1 MLNPEPIFC
10 PGLFEPAPSKE
21 GFLLR
26 IRIPGGLVNYSQA
39 IAIGESIHQAGA
51 DRLQITNR
59 ANLQFSSTQQLSE
72 TVLRQIQSVGLA
84 APMEKLDRLRNI
96 MASPIAGLSGLID
109 TRPLVRDLDRYLSN
123 QLELTSLSAKFSIGI
138 DGGEGISIRQ
148 RPNDLCLVATSEGI
162 RLLLRLE
169 DELLDTN
176 LVWPQEWTVT
186 MVGAIAQW
194 YRERSLLI
202 AIPAHGQRRSR
213 KPRLRQFL
221 TPAGLED
228 LLRIC
233 RATGARASILPLPI
247 VSPATHNHLGIY
259 PQGMLR
265 FYVGVAIPLGELL
278 LSQWQGLVAIS
289 KSYGSGTLRLTPW
302 QNVILSDIEQVPAT
316 LAALADLGLS
326 ASLTDPAGWIVACRG
341 TAGCSNAETA
351 SQDHARYLIERS
363 RALLSQPLQIHI
375 SGCNK
380 GCAYPLSSDLALLG
394 RDGGYEVYLPE
405 AGRIFGRVLYSWLP
419 ANQALEKIEKLLQLY
434 SVSSQSDTFPAFVAQ
449 NRIDG
454 AFPPS

>member
-10 PGLFEPAPSKE
+10 PGLFEPAPSRE

-26 IRIPGGLVNYSQA
+26 MRTPGGLVNYPQA
-39 IAIGESIHQAGA
+39 IAIGETIHGAGA

-59 ANLQFSSTQQLSE
+59 ANLQFSSTYPLSE
-72 TVLRQIQSVGLA
+72 TALRQLQSGSLA
-84 APMEKLDRLRNI
+84 APMESLDRLRNI
-96 MASPIAGLSGLID
+96 MASPIAGLSGFLD

-123 QLELTSLSAKFSIGI
+123 QPELAALSAKFSIGI
-138 DGGEGISIRQ
+138 DGGESISIRQ
-148 RPNDLCLVATSEGI
+148 RPNDLCLVATIEGM
-162 RLLLRLE
+162 RLLLRIE
-169 DELLDTN
+169 EELLDTN

-194 YRERSLLI
+194 YREHS
-202 AIPAHGQRRSR
+202 ASTTIPTDSQRRSR
-213 KPRLRQFL
+213 KPRLRHLL
-221 TPAGLED
+221 TPERLED

-233 RATGARASILPLPI
+233 RSTGARSSTLPLPTM
-247 VSPATHNHLGIY
+247 SPATHGHLGIH

-278 LSQWQGLVAIS
+278 LSQWQGLVAIA
-289 KSYGSGTLRLTPW
+289 KSYGSGNLRLTPW
-302 QNVILSDIEQVPAT
+302 QNVILPDIEQVPAT

-326 ASLTDPAGWIVACRG
+326 ASLTDPAGWIAACRG

-351 SQDHARYLIERS
+351 SQDHARYLIEKS
-363 RALLSQPLQIHI
+363 RALLSQPLQIHV

-405 AGRIFGRVLYSWLP
+405 AGRIFGRMLYHWLP
-419 ANQALEKIEKLLQLY
+419 ADRALEQIEKLLQLY
-434 SVSSQSDTFPAFVAQ
+434 SGSSKSYSFQEFMANPETVY
-449 NRIDG
+449 
-454 AFPPS
+454 